1 MGFRESLA
9 KRYADSYLKKYGD
22 RLVQIQGHVL
32 SVKITAKTVL
42 WIFNKLIVDV
52 VVKPERSKAIMRCQY
67 KRNRWFKKPEFMQL
81 SQGNLVLIQGMKG
94 KKGKENSDVITI
106 MNVKNFTTKKDLVKT
121 DQKVQ
126 KVQQRQFI
134 K

>member
-32 SVKITAKTVL
+32 SIKITAKAVL

-52 VVKPERSKAIMRCQY
+52 VIKPERSKAIIRCQY

-81 SQGNLVLIQGMKG
+81 SQGNLVLVQGMKG
-94 KKGKENSDVITI
+94 KKGKEKSDIITI
-106 MNVKNFTTKKDLVKT
+106 MNVKNLTTKKDLIKSDQQVK
-121 DQKVQ
+121 